1 MKHKKILI
9 ICSIILSITIILL
22 SIGLFNTKK
31 NTKNFGLL
39 LGNGS
44 EYINFNSP
52 YDDSFAYDYN
62 TSDFL
67 YKMLE
72 MDASKKNNNENII
85 KLSQLIKK
93 ANYVIINIG
102 THDIKSKII
111 TNKYNQTLNYDLE
124 ILNRYSEVLVSN
136 VTNIILKIKEY
147 NSKINIYL
155 LSLIYPYNI
164 YDDKIANLF
173 ITINKSYELL
183 ANKYQ
188 INYLKIS

>member
-102 THDIKSKII
+102 THDIKSKIVI
-111 TNKYNQTLNYDLE
+111 NKYNQTLNYDLE

-164 YDDKIANLF
+164 YNDEIANLF
-173 ITINKSYELL
+173 ISINKSYELL

>member
-93 ANYVIINIG
+93 ANYAIINIG

-164 YDDKIANLF
+164 YNDEIANLF
-173 ITINKSYELL
+173 ISINKSYELL

>member
-85 KLSQLIKK
+85 KLSQFIKK

-164 YDDKIANLF
+164 YNDEIANLF
-173 ITINKSYELL
+173 ISINKSYELL